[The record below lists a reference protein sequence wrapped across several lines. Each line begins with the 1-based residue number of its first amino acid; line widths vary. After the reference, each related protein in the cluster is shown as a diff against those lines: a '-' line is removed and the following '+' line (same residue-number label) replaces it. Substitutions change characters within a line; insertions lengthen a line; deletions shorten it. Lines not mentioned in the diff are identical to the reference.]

1 MEKKKTRLL
10 HVHAFLFDK
19 YTALKQLLLVNPTLD
34 KLYEFT
40 MIELHRITKL
50 SSKEVEKFYKFL
62 HSTNSSELL
71 QSYNQLSIQITTIFD
86 HDYPILLKNIFDPP
100 FVLYMLGKKELLQT
114 DKLISLIG
122 SRKPTMF
129 ANIIG
134 NELIPPLVNEG
145 WITISGL
152 ARGIDTL
159 VHEKTIQSNGSTI
172 AVIGNGFQY
181 IYPKEN
187 EKLSKLIARNHLLL
201 SEYPPFIP
209 PQKWYFPKRNRIIAG
224 LSKGTVVIEAKEK
237 SGTMITADL
246 ALEYGREVFAVPG
259 PFIMEEYIGC
269 HRLIQSGAK
278 LVVSANDIIQELEC
292 CYRFIKKNN

>member
-1 MEKKKTRLL
+1 MEKKKIRLL

-19 YTALKQLLLVNPTLD
+19 YSALKQLLTFDPTLD
-34 KLYEFT
+34 KLYVLT
-40 MIELHRITKL
+40 VTELQRITRL

-71 QSYNQLSIQITTIFD
+71 HTYNQLSIQIMTIFD
-86 HDYPILLKNIFDPP
+86 LDYPNLLKNIFDPP
-100 FVLYMLGKKELLQT
+100 FVIYLLGKKELLQT
-114 DKLISLIG
+114 NKLISLIG

-152 ARGIDTL
+152 AKGIDTL
-159 VHEKTIQSNGSTI
+159 VHEKTIQANGHTI

-187 EKLSKLIARNHLLL
+187 ERLSKSIARNHLLL
-201 SEYPPFIP
+201 SEYPPFIS

-278 LVVSANDIIQELEC
+278 LVISSNDILQELE
-292 CYRFIKKNN
+292 YNSHFIKK

>member
-19 YTALKQLLLVNPTLD
+19 YTALKQLLLFNPTLD
-34 KLYEFT
+34 NLYEFT
-40 MIELHRITKL
+40 IIELQRITRL

-86 HDYPILLKNIFDPP
+86 PDYPILLKNIFDPP
-100 FVLYMLGKKELLQT
+100 FVIYLLGKKELLQT
-114 DKLISLIG
+114 NKLISLIG

-152 ARGIDTL
+152 AKGIDTL
-159 VHEKTIQSNGSTI
+159 VHEKTIQSNGHTI

-187 EKLSKLIARNHLLL
+187 DKLSKLIASKHLLL
-201 SEYPPFIP
+201 TEYPPFIP

-224 LSKGTVVIEAKEK
+224 LSRGTVVIEAKEK

-246 ALEYGREVFAVPG
+246 ALEYGRDVFAVPG
-259 PFIMEEYIGC
+259 PFIMDEYIGC

-278 LVVSANDIIQELEC
+278 LVVSANDIIQELEY
-292 CYRFIKKNN
+292 CYQFIKKNN

>member
-1 MEKKKTRLL
+1 MEKKKIRLL

-19 YTALKQLLLVNPTLD
+19 YSALKQLLKFDPTLD
-34 KLYEFT
+34 KLYDLT
-40 MIELHRITKL
+40 VTELQRITRL

-71 QSYNQLSIQITTIFD
+71 HTYNQLSIQIMTIFD
-86 HDYPILLKNIFDPP
+86 LDYPNLLKNIFDPP
-100 FVLYMLGKKELLQT
+100 FVIYLLGKKELLQT
-114 DKLISLIG
+114 NKLISLIG

-152 ARGIDTL
+152 AKGIDTL
-159 VHEKTIQSNGSTI
+159 VHEKTIQANGHTI

-187 EKLSKLIARNHLLL
+187 ERLSKLIARNHLLL
-201 SEYPPFIP
+201 SEYPPFIS

-278 LVVSANDIIQELEC
+278 LVISSNDILQELE
-292 CYRFIKKNN
+292 YNSHFIKK